1 MDALVSLVVGA
12 LFGLGLVVSD
22 MIDPAKVLGFLDIA
36 GDWDPSLALVM
47 GGAVAIGAIGFAVA
61 QRRSRSLLGA
71 PMRLPATRRIEP
83 RLVLGSAMFGAG
95 WGLVGFC
102 PGPAL
107 AAVGA
112 GEPKALLFLLAL
124 LAGMGVY
131 EFLERRRLAPE
142 ATLAR

>member
-1 MDALVSLVVGA
+1 MDALASLLVGL
-12 LFGLGLVVSD
+12 LFGTGLVVSD

-36 GDWDPSLALVM
+36 GQWDPSLALVM
-47 GGAVAIGAIGFAVA
+47 GGAVAVGAIGFAVA
-61 QRRSRSLLGA
+61 RRRSRSLLGT
-71 PMRLPATRRIEP
+71 PMRLPVTRRIDT
-83 RLVLGSAMFGAG
+83 RLLAGSAMFGAG

-102 PGPAL
+102 PGPAI

-131 EFLERRRLAPE
+131 ELLERRRLAPE
-142 ATLAR
+142 ATVAR